1 MTTEDQINNIESRH
15 IVGNAY
21 IDSDLMREIH
31 LFILD
36 ERTPMP
42 FKIRALKKLD
52 QVMGVESDVAEADV
66 FAYIREF
73 GGVVSGL
80 LQEIEGV

>member
-1 MTTEDQINNIESRH
+1 MYTSLHETQELIGR
-15 IVGNAY
+15 G
-21 IDSDLMREIH
+21 
-31 LFILD
+31 
-36 ERTPMP
+36 
-42 FKIRALKKLD
+42 D